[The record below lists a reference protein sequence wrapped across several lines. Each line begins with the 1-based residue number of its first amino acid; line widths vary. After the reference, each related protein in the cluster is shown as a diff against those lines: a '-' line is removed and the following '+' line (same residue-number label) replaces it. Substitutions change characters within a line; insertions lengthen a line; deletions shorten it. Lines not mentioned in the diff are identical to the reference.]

1 MRFVRG
7 LLFGLCC
14 GLLTA
19 QTSTGPEDPEVARAR
34 QEVARVE
41 GLVQS
46 GALPPAQL
54 EKARLELQDA
64 EDGALIRHSIYTQDL
79 TEEQAGALVA
89 AAARQLDRRQRAYDE
104 TKRMVDAGAAPQIA
118 LSQVLVDLDFAR
130 KQSDLAE
137 TRARLARE
145 MVQAAEM
152 EAAVGARLK
161 PAPSEP
167 GPIAERFD
175 GDGIF
180 TPQILLRIEAAFA
193 AHFGHALPITADGQT
208 AVHTSLGFDH
218 RGRVDVGV
226 HPDQPEGVWLREYLT
241 ANRIPF
247 FAFRAAVPG
256 KATGA
261 HIHLGT
267 ISPPLAK

>member
-1 MRFVRG
+1 MRFACCFAVS
-7 LLFGLCC
+7 LCAAA
-14 GLLTA
+14 LAA
-19 QTSTGPEDPEVARAR
+19 QTPEDGEIARAR
-34 QEVARVE
+34 LELIRIQ

-54 EKARLELQDA
+54 DKARAALQDA
-64 EDGALIRHSIYTQDL
+64 EDTVLLRKDMFSQDL
-79 TEEQAGALVA
+79 TEEQADAAVA
-89 AAARQLDRRQRAYDE
+89 AAARQLERRQRAYDDARRLVE
-104 TKRMVDAGAAPQIA
+104 AGAAPQIS
-118 LSQVLVDLDFAR
+118 LSPLLVDLDFAR

-137 TRARLARE
+137 TRARIARE

-152 EAAVGARLK
+152 EAALETRLRQS
-161 PAPSEP
+161 PADALK
-167 GPIAERFD
+167 IAERFD

-180 TPQILLRIEAAFA
+180 TPQILSRIESAFA
-193 AHFGHALPITADGQT
+193 ARFGHALPITADGET
-208 AVHTSLGFDH
+208 AVHRALGFDH

-267 ISPPLAK
+267 ISPPLAR